1 MEKGLIIRKE
11 ADQFLVEL
19 ENEKNLICKAR
30 KILKKEGVFV
40 GDKIFLD
47 DDNAIC
53 QLEKR
58 KNVLIRPPLSNLD
71 KMFIVVAPVP
81 KPDLYLVD
89 KLILFCKLNDIEPML
104 CINKSD
110 LDKKYC
116 EKLLSVYN
124 TLVEVIVMSTL
135 DKSVIGLKKHIDGIC
150 ALAGQSA
157 VGKSSIINALVG
169 EKIAK
174 VDNFS
179 KKIERGKQTTRT
191 VHLFKF
197 GDGKYLADTA
207 GFSKLDETLLNL
219 KPEEIKDFYPEF
231 VELAHMCKYKSCLHI
246 NDKDCAVRKAVR
258 DGTIEKCRY
267 ENYLKLLEVVKNI
280 KHY

>member
-19 ENEKNLICKAR
+19 ENGKNLICKAR

-53 QLEKR
+53 KLEKR

-135 DKSVIGLKKHIDGIC
+135 DKSVMGLKKHIDGIC

-174 VDNFS
+174 VD
-179 KKIERGKQTTRT
+179 
-191 VHLFKF
+191 KF